1 MNQQWLIPW
10 DWITSLA
17 ESIQRTVRRLR
28 MEPGKG
34 RKEDWG
40 PEGDHEREVRGQS
53 VEGELERQCQGMA
66 HLR

>member
-1 MNQQWLIPW
+1 M
-10 DWITSLA
+10 SLA